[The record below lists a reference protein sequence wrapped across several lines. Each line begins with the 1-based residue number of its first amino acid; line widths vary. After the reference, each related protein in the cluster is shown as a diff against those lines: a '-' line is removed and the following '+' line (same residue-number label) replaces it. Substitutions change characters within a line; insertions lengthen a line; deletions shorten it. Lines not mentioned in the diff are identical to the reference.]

1 MINEL
6 QVTADQTR
14 WKFNALLK
22 KYKECIDNNSKS
34 GRNPMTFA
42 YFNEMQDMFGHRQ
55 NINCNHVI
63 GSSFFESERQSSS
76 FVESNQQ
83 ISSEVKRKH
92 VSSSTSES
100 LPAKISKMECQQSL
114 NTAPFE
120 TQPSEASS
128 SKTPLSEISPFL
140 SETSSSE
147 KRKKSRAGS
156 ATHVAN
162 TKLELEKQWLEYV
175 KILADKSQKENEK
188 IKKIDEKL
196 QLKEKQ
202 LLWKEMVVNR
212 KMQKKEERHRERMK
226 IENEKCQLL
235 KQLIDSQDSFS
246 VNKMLSFKK

>member
-1 MINEL
+1 MNIMINKF

-22 KYKECIDNNSKS
+22 KYKECSDNNSKS
-34 GRNPMTFA
+34 GRSPMTFA

-63 GSSFFESERQSSS
+63 SSSPFGSKRQSSS
-76 FVESNQQ
+76 FVESDQQ
-83 ISSEVKRKH
+83 ILSAVIRKRA
-92 VSSSTSES
+92 SSSTSEYLS
-100 LPAKISKMECQQSL
+100 TKISKMECQQKSL
-114 NTAPFE
+114 NMTS
-120 TQPSEASS
+120 PSETLSS
-128 SKTPLSEISPFL
+128 DETSRSETPP

-156 ATHVAN
+156 ATYVAK
-162 TKLELEKQWLEYV
+162 TKLELEKQWLEHLKV
-175 KILADKSQKENEK
+175 LAEKNQKENEK
-188 IKKIDEKL
+188 LKKIDEKL

-212 KMQKKEERHRERMK
+212 KMQKKEERHRERMR

-235 KQLIDSQDSFS
+235 KQLIESKDSFS
-246 VNKMLSFKK
+246 ANNMLSFKK